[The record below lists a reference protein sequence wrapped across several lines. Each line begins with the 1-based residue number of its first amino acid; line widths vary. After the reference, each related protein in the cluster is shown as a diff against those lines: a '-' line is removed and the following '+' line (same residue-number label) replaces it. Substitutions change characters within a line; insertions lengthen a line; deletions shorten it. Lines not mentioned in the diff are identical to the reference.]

1 MKGKPEKYKFPKE
14 DPLPTKGLTVFT
26 PRDIYL
32 YILNLVHH
40 RLTPE
45 IYELWCQLTERDVAF
60 PEMSK
65 QGILETNY
73 LLKNQRERYKKI
85 KRKTQNVIESN
96 LALNVQVQKAK
107 IILPEVLNKLKDDQ
121 HFISLYISNRQEFI
135 TMVNDL
141 IGLNHSHA
149 FTKIVKQ
156 MLK

>member
-1 MKGKPEKYKFPKE
+1 MCNSTMKAKPEKYKFPKE
-14 DPLPTKGLTVFT
+14 DPPPTQGLTVFT

-73 LLKNQRERYKKI
+73 ALKNQREK
-85 KRKTQNVIESN
+85 
-96 LALNVQVQKAK
+96 
-107 IILPEVLNKLKDDQ
+107 
-121 HFISLYISNRQEFI
+121 
-135 TMVNDL
+135 
-141 IGLNHSHA
+141 
-149 FTKIVKQ
+149 
-156 MLK
+156 